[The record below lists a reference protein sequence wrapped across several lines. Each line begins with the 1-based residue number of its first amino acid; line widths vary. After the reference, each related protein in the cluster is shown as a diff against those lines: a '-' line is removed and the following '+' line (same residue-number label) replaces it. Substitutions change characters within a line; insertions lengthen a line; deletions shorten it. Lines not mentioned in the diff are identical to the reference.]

1 MNGFCPTHDLELAAV
16 IFTLKIW
23 RHYLYGEKCENTNH
37 KSKVLV
43 HLEGAQLRWYHD
55 NINVE
60 RSPQLKELH
69 KELKDFVFKMEEAHH
84 GDNVD
89 LTIVEKGTL
98 PYRSHLCVL
107 NVEDLRRELREE
119 AHCSRHTIHPGGTK
133 MDQWKWEDIN
143 RDLIVGLSRSSSGCD
158 AIWVTVD

>member
-43 HLEGAQLRWYHD
+43 HLEGAQCGIMTTLM
-55 NINVE
+55 VE

-69 KELKDFVFKMEEAHH
+69 KELKGLRIQNGTLMLEEAHH

-119 AHCSRHTIHPGGTK
+119 AHCSRHTIHPVE
-133 MDQWKWEDIN
+133 MEDIN

>member
-1 MNGFCPTHDLELAAV
+1 MNGLCPTHDLELAPV

-23 RHYLYGEKCENTNH
+23 RHYLYGGNMTT
-37 KSKVLV
+37 LM
-43 HLEGAQLRWYHD
+43 
-55 NINVE
+55 VE
-60 RSPQLKELH
+60 RSHQLKELH
-69 KELKDFVFKMEEAHH
+69 KELKELRIQNGKEAHH

-98 PYRSHLCVL
+98 RYRSHLCVL
-107 NVEDLRRELREE
+107 NVEDLRRELIEE

>member
-1 MNGFCPTHDLELAAV
+1 ML
-16 IFTLKIW
+16 
-23 RHYLYGEKCENTNH
+23 
-37 KSKVLV
+37 
-43 HLEGAQLRWYHD
+43 
-55 NINVE
+55 
-60 RSPQLKELH
+60 
-69 KELKDFVFKMEEAHH
+69 EEAHH

-133 MDQWKWEDIN
+133 MDQVFLVDGSPLLSCNVLYAN
-143 RDLIVGLSRSSSGCD
+143 RLE
-158 AIWVTVD
+158 